1 MVCSLLLLLTEC
13 STSTSPCWL
22 PFLAGG
28 LDSWSS
34 DGGGADGSREGRWS
48 GAEQSAA
55 PACSCLNLPQ
65 PIGVSTAS
73 CTQRKRQ
80 RCPGLSVLRSEFRK
94 GSRWWLCHSTG
105 MLSGPF
111 QPCALHPALAA
122 RCPHSCRQH
131 FLWKIYGQQQE
142 LCQPCQL
149 SLSSVSSVPALF
161 LGRAACAWCHIPTDS
176 TSVTSPW
183 LLLGVTSPTW
193 PCCHIPMDGAW
204 LGHIPMDSP
213 DVTSPQTAL
222 VLLACGQPWCHMP
235 MDTA

>member
-1 MVCSLLLLLTEC
+1 M
-13 STSTSPCWL
+13 
-22 PFLAGG
+22 
-28 LDSWSS
+28 
-34 DGGGADGSREGRWS
+34 
-48 GAEQSAA
+48 EQSRG
-55 PACSCLNLPQ
+55 CLNLPQ

-176 TSVTSPW
+176 TSVTSPR

-193 PCCHIPMDGAW
+193 PCCHIPTDGAW